1 MARSVRAPGVIAVAA
16 AVLMLAGAD
25 AQAKDQGSPSFFEQ
39 FLRSLAGPVTEGPP
53 ARHRHARR
61 DGSGIRRQPT
71 ARTHIERRAIP
82 AATRTATA
90 PAPEGV
96 SRVLVLSPKAAASSE
111 TTHSALVVTRKRYHG
126 NLSFA
131 GRVQTVRQ
139 LRTGSAPNPW
149 ECAWVVWNFQD
160 AEHFYYLAIKP
171 NGWELGKRDPAY
183 PGGQRFLASGHSDY
197 PLGVWHRFV
206 VTQEGGRITVD
217 VNGTKV
223 ASYHDI
229 ERTYVGGALGFY
241 AEDAEVQI
249 GDITAPFAENF
260 DAYPPQTIK
269 VDGHV
274 MKSWIVPFI
283 GYGFVAID
291 ERKK

>member
-1 MARSVRAPGVIAVAA
+1 MARSARVSRRFAVAA
-16 AVLMLAGAD
+16 AALALASAD
-25 AQAKDQGSPSFFEQ
+25 AQAIDRGPPSFFEQ
-39 FLRSLAGPVTEGPP
+39 FLRSLAGPVTETTP
-53 ARHRHARR
+53 ARHRHDRHHRSA
-61 DGSGIRRQPT
+61 GRRQPA
-71 ARTHIERRAIP
+71 ARAHVERNAIP
-82 AATRTATA
+82 AATRIVTT
-90 PAPEGV
+90 PAQENV
-96 SRVLVLSPKAAASSE
+96 ARVLVLSPKAAASSE
-111 TTHSALVVTRKRYHG
+111 ATHSALVVTRKRYHG

-171 NGWELGKRDPAY
+171 TGWELGKRDPAY

-197 PLGVWHRFV
+197 PLGVWHRFA

-223 ASYHDI
+223 ASYHDD
-229 ERTYVGGALGFY
+229 ERSYTSGALGFY

-249 GDITAPFAENF
+249 ADITAPFAENF
-260 DAYPPQTIK
+260 AAYPPQTIK
-269 VDGHV
+269 IDGHV
-274 MKSWIVPFI
+274 MKSWVVPFI

-291 ERKK
+291 ERRK